1 MREIRYTNR
10 FKRDY
15 QREKAGR
22 HGKKLD
28 VVLMDAI
35 NMLVA
40 DVPLPRRYFDH
51 PLAKKSGASEGPLIL
66 FQSFFG
72 GVSQSQSPASE
83 TSFAGSGRAV
93 FPGIGCPPFGSDFS
107 GSSLMKSS

>member
-22 HGKKLD
+22 HCKKLD
-28 VVLMDAI
+28 VVLMDAV

-51 PLAKKSGASEGPLIL
+51 PLAKKSGGPGGSPDFILIFFRGRVPIPITSVRDL
-66 FQSFFG
+66 FRRLGES
-72 GVSQSQSPASE
+72 
-83 TSFAGSGRAV
+83 
-93 FPGIGCPPFGSDFS
+93 
-107 GSSLMKSS
+107 